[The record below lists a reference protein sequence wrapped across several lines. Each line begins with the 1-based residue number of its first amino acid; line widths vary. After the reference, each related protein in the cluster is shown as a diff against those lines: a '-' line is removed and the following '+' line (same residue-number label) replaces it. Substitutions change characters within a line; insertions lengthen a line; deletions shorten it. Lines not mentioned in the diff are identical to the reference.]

1 MEKQHRNALAGAV
14 GHDRDV
20 QASVRYRLAHPAAC
34 GLNRALTSLTARHD
48 NQLSGI
54 DVGCIPVFRQVTG
67 SSVAGRSACL
77 VASGLGVKT
86 GRAQESGLTPILCGE
101 LGGGWEILVT
111 GKQAMHAGRWRVISL
126 LILALAVAH
135 CALVGES
142 RAQITLDGSLGPKQA
157 LVGPNFTIDSTMGQI
172 RGPNLFHSFGQFNIQ
187 RTESATFTNSLAGP
201 ISNILGRVT
210 GGERSFVDGLLRS
223 SIAGANLYLLN
234 PSGFMFGPNAVL
246 DVSGSFHVSTADYL
260 RLADGG
266 TFQAN
271 LQNASALTVAPPAA
285 FGFLNPSPAA
295 ISFDRT
301 VLAVPQGKTLSVIGG
316 DVQLVGSTLRSQ
328 NGLVQ
333 IASVAS
339 AGEVVPSAAGQA
351 LDLDTGTFARLG
363 QIQLSEGANVTTS
376 SVAGAGT
383 VLIRGGRLMVDNAFL
398 NANTNGAGNGAA
410 VGIDVRIKDDAVF
423 TNGAEVLHFS
433 FGTGR

>member
-1 MEKQHRNALAGAV
+1 
-14 GHDRDV
+14 
-20 QASVRYRLAHPAAC
+20 
-34 GLNRALTSLTARHD
+34 
-48 NQLSGI
+48 
-54 DVGCIPVFRQVTG
+54 
-67 SSVAGRSACL
+67 
-77 VASGLGVKT
+77 
-86 GRAQESGLTPILCGE
+86 
-101 LGGGWEILVT
+101 
-111 GKQAMHAGRWRVISL
+111 
-126 LILALAVAH
+126 
-135 CALVGES
+135 
-142 RAQITLDGSLGPKQA
+142 
-157 LVGPNFTIDSTMGQI
+157 
-172 RGPNLFHSFGQFNIQ
+172 
-187 RTESATFTNSLAGP
+187 
-201 ISNILGRVT
+201 
-210 GGERSFVDGLLRS
+210 
-223 SIAGANLYLLN
+223 NLYLLN

-301 VLAVPQGKTLSVIGG
+301 VLAVPEGKTLSVIGG

-423 TNGAEVLHFS
+423 TNGAGVLHFS
-433 FGTGR
+433 FGTGRAGDARVTAGKLKVTNGSFISGGSAGTGAPGNLTINAGTVEVSDDGSIIARTDGPSTGGNFDLTAGNLVVSGANSSFNTGLFLGQFNQFGTGKGGNLNVNAGSITLSGSKDPNIATGIFANTFGPGGTGALSVNAQSLTMSANSSISNSTFGRGAAGALAVNVDGDIS